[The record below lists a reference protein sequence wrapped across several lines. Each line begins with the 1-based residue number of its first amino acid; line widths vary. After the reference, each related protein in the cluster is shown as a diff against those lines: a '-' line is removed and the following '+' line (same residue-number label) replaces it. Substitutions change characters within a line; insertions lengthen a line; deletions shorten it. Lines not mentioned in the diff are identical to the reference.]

1 MGIYASNIRSIFSLI
16 NIEEEH
22 FDQTVKKYIGVV
34 MKMKQLDRE
43 EFLNG
48 KVF

>member
-1 MGIYASNIRSIFSLI
+1 MKIKKIK
-16 NIEEEH
+16 IEEEH
-22 FDQTVKKYIGVV
+22 FDQTVKKYIRVV